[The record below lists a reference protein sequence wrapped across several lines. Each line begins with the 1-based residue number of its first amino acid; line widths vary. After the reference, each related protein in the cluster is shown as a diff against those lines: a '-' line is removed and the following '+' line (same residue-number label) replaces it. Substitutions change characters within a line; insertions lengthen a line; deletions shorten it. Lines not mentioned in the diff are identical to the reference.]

1 MVLFVD
7 VAIDVANDTHGREH
21 KRCIE
26 NARGDESGGEAT
38 DKKATQIWRLWCA
51 KCRGRPG
58 AWFLGVVAKSMGTN
72 LLATGEKFKNH
83 PRARD
88 TATSSCRS
96 RCRHAL

>member
-38 DKKATQIWRLWCA
+38 DKK
-51 KCRGRPG
+51 
-58 AWFLGVVAKSMGTN
+58 
-72 LLATGEKFKNH
+72 
-83 PRARD
+83 
-88 TATSSCRS
+88 
-96 RCRHAL
+96 